1 MKKPNIFYLYVIF
14 LFSLGA
20 CSNQQRVDPLSSI
33 SLRIVQ
39 SEVDSLMKVYASRTG
54 DSSNYEFVYE
64 INNELLDGS
73 FSYSI
78 LKKNNV
84 LFSGKDEIAISHAV
98 YTFLEELGFL
108 FDITGI
114 STPDQFNIL
123 SSVIQDTVITPKIRW
138 RGIRQH
144 VNFPMDISSYSAS
157 DAKEYIDC
165 LVRLRFNKIAIHS
178 YPGQWYETKAEDGAI
193 AYAGNFFY
201 GNKHFQHDNEF
212 IKRMVPENDTLFCI
226 PEAEKIKNDEKAT
239 SSFAVQWMQE
249 LVRYSKER
257 GLYIQFSFEP
267 RTTSIERA
275 VMIAK
280 DIYKTYPTIDA
291 LELIT
296 DETGGWGPGSTSE
309 EVKATLKKYFSEDI
323 VNNQTVLKPIQAKQS
338 DLNALYSQ
346 IGANSRAIQQLE
358 VENTISG
365 VELKLGIYCSVTKYT
380 EGAYR
385 LARLSL
391 PNTKIALLSSH
402 GSDGVAKAIPTILSS
417 IEDLKQTEIYSWIEF
432 DGLMFTL
439 QNANNGNEQLANV
452 INEIGNKSAYAPS
465 ILFNHW
471 RTAENRTAAR
481 YASEMTIN
489 GTYETSDFYANYAKK
504 IGISDAV
511 AYDKAMRL
519 INDAD
524 SYSTTS
530 LGNIGFCWMGAWRKN
545 RGLGPYI
552 HNIKALD
559 KTRETYVNAGNIL
572 ASLIASTD
580 VGSNVYNYLSFL
592 GNRTVCSIFYLDAF
606 EEMTSLREIKKDKQG
621 KISEKD
627 KEKFKVITNKALRI
641 FDEYMYVHAKMM
653 PDRGCKGT
661 LVNIWNAPIRGL
673 KEQRADFCGI
683 PMDELPANSE
693 PIDAPPLPIF
703 YEELSH

>member
-1 MKKPNIFYLYVIF
+1 MKKSNVLYFCVMF
-14 LFSLGA
+14 FLGA
-20 CSNQQRVDPLSSI
+20 CSNQQRVDPSSSSSLSM
-33 SLRIVQ
+33 VQ
-39 SEVDSLMKVYASRTG
+39 SELDSLMKIYASGTG
-54 DSSNYEFVYE
+54 DNANYEFIYAKDK
-64 INNELLDGS
+64 ELLDGS
-73 FSYSI
+73 FAYSI
-78 LKKNNV
+78 SKNDKV
-84 LFSGKDEIAISHAV
+84 LFSGEDEMAISHAA

-114 STPDQFNIL
+114 STPEKFKTV
-123 SSVIQDTVITPKIRW
+123 SSAVQDTVITPKIRW

-165 LVRLRFNKIAIHS
+165 LVRLRFNKLAIHS
-178 YPGQWYETKAEDGAI
+178 YPGQWYETKAEDGNL

-201 GNKHFQHDNEF
+201 GNKHFQHDNELLR
-212 IKRMVPENDTLFCI
+212 RMVPENDTLFCI
-226 PEAEKIKNDEKAT
+226 PEAEKFKNDEKAT

-267 RTTSIERA
+267 RTASIERA
-275 VMIAK
+275 IMIAK
-280 DIYKTYPTIDA
+280 DVYKTYPTIDA

-296 DETGGWGPGSTSE
+296 DETGGWGPGCTSE
-309 EVKATLKKYFSEDI
+309 EVKATLKKYFPEDI
-323 VNNQTVLKPIQAKQS
+323 ANNQTVLKPIQAKQS

-358 VENTISG
+358 AENAISG
-365 VELKLGIYCSVTKYT
+365 AELKLGIYCSVTKYT

-402 GSDGVAKAIPTILSS
+402 GSDGVARAIPTVLSS
-417 IEDLKQTEIYSWIEF
+417 VEDLKQTEIYSWIEF

-452 INEIGNKSAYAPS
+452 INEIGNKSDYVPS

-481 YASEMTIN
+481 YASDMTIK
-489 GTYETSDFYANYAKK
+489 GAYDTGDFYTDYAKK
-504 IGISDAV
+504 IGLSDA
-511 AYDKAMRL
+511 ASYDKAMRL

-524 SYSTTS
+524 SYSTKS

-552 HNIKALD
+552 HNAKALD
-559 KTRETYVNAGNIL
+559 KTREMYIDAGNLL
-572 ASLIASTD
+572 ASLTESAA
-580 VGSNVYNYLSFL
+580 VGSNAHNYLSFL

-606 EEMTSLREIKKDKQG
+606 KEMTNLRGIKKNKQG
-621 KISEKD
+621 AISAKD
-627 KEKFKVITNKALRI
+627 KEQFKTVSNKALRI

-661 LVNIWNAPIRGL
+661 LVNVWNAPIRGL

-683 PMDELPANSE
+683 PMNTLPASSE

-703 YEELSH
+703 YDDLSH